1 MVDYLKN
8 ELRKKVKEL
17 KSNYSFEEK
26 KKKSEAIFQQIEQ
39 DRDFKRAHIVL
50 AYWSMPDEVYTHD
63 FIKKWAST
71 KTFLLPVVDGSDL
84 ILKKFEGV
92 DKMKEEGKYKILE
105 PQGDAFT
112 DFDMIDYAIIPGV
125 AFDKF
130 NSRLGRG
137 KGYYDKTLGK
147 LEAKKIGV
155 CFDFQYFDVVPVDQY
170 DIPMDFVVT
179 DNYGDDSE
187 NNTIT

>member
-1 MVDYLKN
+1 MVDFLKA

-26 KKKSEAIFQQIEQ
+26 KQKSVSIFEQIEQ
-39 DRDFKRAHIVL
+39 DRDFKRAHIVF

-63 FIKKWAST
+63 FVQKWSAT
-71 KTFLLPVVDGSDL
+71 KTILLPVVDGANL
-84 ILKKFEGV
+84 VLKQFDGV

-105 PQGDAFT
+105 PQGAAFT

-130 NSRLGRG
+130 NYRMGRG
-137 KGYYDKTLGK
+137 KAFYDKILSD

-155 CFDFQYFDVVPVDQY
+155 CFDFQYFDVIPVDQH

-179 DNYGDDSE
+179 DN
-187 NNTIT
+187 